1 MGHVPECMVDER
13 IYIQRLKAIS
23 ITLTGHADE
32 LVALHNVLAV
42 QALDNL
48 LYGPHM
54 TIHNCF
60 ISRSRLGVFN
70 PILAELTAK
79 RSKSMMIEATHL
91 KADSPSN
98 WGSARPARS
107 CSLQETPQNKE
118 PVRQAKELEAHPQT
132 LWPLRAHLFLKHL
145 HHRHFYLP
153 ALIL

>member
-79 RSKSMMIEATHL
+79 RSNPMMIEATHL
-91 KADSPSN
+91 KADRTAAASLINKDEPKAARTSN
-98 WGSARPARS
+98 
-107 CSLQETPQNKE
+107 
-118 PVRQAKELEAHPQT
+118 
-132 LWPLRAHLFLKHL
+132 
-145 HHRHFYLP
+145 
-153 ALIL
+153 

>member
-54 TIHNCF
+54 TIHNRF
-60 ISRSRLGVFN
+60 IRRSRLGVFN
-70 PILAELTAK
+70 PILAELTAN
-79 RSKSMMIEATHL
+79 RSKSMMIDATHL
-91 KADSPSN
+91 KA
-98 WGSARPARS
+98 GRSAA
-107 CSLQETPQNKE
+107 SLINKDE
-118 PVRQAKELEAHPQT
+118 PKAA
-132 LWPLRAHLFLKHL
+132 
-145 HHRHFYLP
+145 
-153 ALIL
+153 